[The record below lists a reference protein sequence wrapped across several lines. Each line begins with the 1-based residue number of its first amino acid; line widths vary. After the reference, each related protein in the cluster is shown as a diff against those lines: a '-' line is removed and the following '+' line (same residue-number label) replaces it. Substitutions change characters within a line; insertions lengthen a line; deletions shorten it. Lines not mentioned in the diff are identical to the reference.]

1 MLTRIGIGICIS
13 LLSITCALTTEA
25 IRYNRFVRE
34 KSDSIVDL
42 NGYQFSRIFAV
53 DIPVGI
59 MTPQFIV
66 QAVAECLVLVTSK

>member
-13 LLSITCALTTEA
+13 LLSIICALITEA
-25 IRYNRFVRE
+25 IRNDKFMRE

-42 NGYQFSRIFAV
+42 NGYQFSRVFAV
-53 DIPVGI
+53 DIPVET

-66 QAVAECLVLVTSK
+66 QAVAECFVLVTSK